1 MSPAAA
7 MLRGIAA
14 MVASQ
19 LAFLLNDTLI
29 KLAGDALPMGEII
42 FVRGVISTLLVGT
55 AAVAL
60 GLHRQIGLAAH
71 RSVSWRVVGELGAAY
86 FYILALL
93 HMPIA
98 NVTIIFQAA
107 PLVATAG
114 AALFLAERVGWRRWA
129 AIGIG
134 FFGVL
139 MVVRPGLAGFDAY
152 ALLVLAAVLCVAF
165 RDVWTRAMPSAI
177 PTLLVTGVTAGA
189 VAILGAV
196 LGLTEDWVMPSPL
209 ILAYLAGAAV
219 LVTTGYFLVIVAMR
233 LGDMSV
239 TAPFRYVAVVF
250 AIALGFLVWGDVPD
264 TMTLAGSA
272 VIVGTGVYALYRER
286 KVKGRVR
293 AERDAAP
300 AAVPPP
306 I

>member
-1 MSPAAA
+1 
-7 MLRGIAA
+7 

-29 KLAGDALPMGEII
+29 KLAGDTLPMGEII
-42 FVRGVISTLLVGT
+42 FLRGIFCTLLVGG

-60 GLHRQIGLAAH
+60 GLHRQIALAAH
-71 RSVSWRVVGELGAAY
+71 RSVRWRVVGELGAAY

-107 PLVATAG
+107 PLTAVVG
-114 AALFLAERVGWRRWA
+114 AALFLGEAVGWRRWA
-129 AIGIG
+129 AISTG
-134 FFGVL
+134 FVGVL
-139 MVVRPGLAGFDAY
+139 LVVRPGFAGFDVY

-177 PTLLVTGVTAGA
+177 PTLLVTGVTAVA
-189 VAILGAV
+189 VTILGAL
-196 LGLTEDWVMPSPL
+196 LGLGEHWVAPGPRAL
-209 ILAYLAGAAV
+209 LYLGGAAA
-219 LVTTGYFLVIVAMR
+219 LVAAGYFLVIVAMR

-264 TMTLAGSA
+264 AVTLAGSA
-272 VIVGTGVYALYRER
+272 VIVATGIYTLYRER
-286 KVKGRVR
+286 KVKGRAE
-293 AERDAAP
+293 AERNAAP